1 MRLNAKAVLQ
11 DLVTALVLA
20 QTATAVVDPNC
31 TQSSTLGGSLTV
43 YYDPTSQQ
51 VVMDAI
57 IPSGSYQAW
66 GWGPSMT
73 NTEIVAFS
81 AQGAASVLT
90 AYLGV
95 GD

>member
-1 MRLNAKAVLQ
+1 
-11 DLVTALVLA
+11 
-20 QTATAVVDPNC
+20 
-31 TQSSTLGGSLTV
+31 V